1 MHLAFSVVV
10 ESTEDFD
17 EESIAELKK
26 SKEYNEYKRWFKA
39 KNFGVIDYDDD
50 NNDENNDIK
59 NAIPEKLST
68 NLSPVDEDGLEDP
81 TLYFSFSQHGNVA
94 SMKRGAVGKKPDAS
108 AASITSNNR
117 LINIQ
122 SLIRRLNLNPS
133 SYLYHGINYSQS
145 EVWMRYLINNVA
157 KTVTFE
163 IDSDVIG
170 GIETEQM
177 LKEKCWL
184 VPWESE
190 LYSKQVNG
198 IYPKKNAFPPV
209 ADNEVFLKSPIVDR
223 NKESTNETA
232 KAVHAM
238 AESVKELAGTTIKG
252 TTFINF
258 KRDYSNCF
266 VEKDSY
272 SCSVKLVN
280 GPESLMIDNLTNMRI
295 RQESVYAR
303 LLAVGSLKGK
313 DYEVLFSILTK
324 PSPSTRSFTSAQF
337 KELKVE
343 DVLNDRDV
351 LAPLTVVIE
360 IAEKKVEC
368 VIDDAADI

>member
-1 MHLAFSVVV
+1 
-10 ESTEDFD
+10 
-17 EESIAELKK
+17 
-26 SKEYNEYKRWFKA
+26 
-39 KNFGVIDYDDD
+39 
-50 NNDENNDIK
+50 
-59 NAIPEKLST
+59 
-68 NLSPVDEDGLEDP
+68 
-81 TLYFSFSQHGNVA
+81 
-94 SMKRGAVGKKPDAS
+94 
-108 AASITSNNR
+108 
-117 LINIQ
+117 
-122 SLIRRLNLNPS
+122 
-133 SYLYHGINYSQS
+133 
-145 EVWMRYLINNVA
+145 
-157 KTVTFE
+157 
-163 IDSDVIG
+163 
-170 GIETEQM
+170 
-177 LKEKCWL
+177 
-184 VPWESE
+184 
-190 LYSKQVNG
+190 
-198 IYPKKNAFPPV
+198 
-209 ADNEVFLKSPIVDR
+209 
-223 NKESTNETA
+223 
-232 KAVHAM
+232 M

-303 LLAVGSLKGK
+303 FLAVGSLKGK